1 MSKQQQNQYKQ
12 KARKKGFLS
21 GMNEELPTKGSVKNT
36 VLETGKDLLVAVLG
50 GGLIGSAI
58 GRPSLVIGMV
68 TTGTG
73 HYTQN
78 RLLTLLGIGMMA
90 ANGFQKSKAVNGIE
104 GLEGLDGIKERLMAY
119 KENFSEKLYLDK
131 ILKQKSA
138 AAATNGFGELQY
150 FNYENEMNGGLNAL
164 NAIED
169 QLIESGMQFQQ
180 MTGTELPD
188 MQEDDEWEE
197 RLY

>member
-1 MSKQQQNQYKQ
+1 MSNQNNQYK
-12 KARKKGFLS
+12 KNARKKNILK
-21 GMNEELPTKGSVKNT
+21 GMNEELPTKGNVKNT

-58 GRPSLVIGMV
+58 GRPSLIVGLI

-78 RLLTLLGIGMMA
+78 RLLKLLGIGIMA
-90 ANGFQKSKAVNGIE
+90 ANGFQKSKAVNG
-104 GLEGLDGIKERLMAY
+104 LEGLDGVKERLMAY

-131 ILKQKSA
+131 IIKKKSA
-138 AAATNGFGELQY
+138 AAATNGMGELQY
-150 FNYENEMNGGLNAL
+150 FNYNNDLSGGLNAL
-164 NAIED
+164 ESIEN

-180 MTGTELPD
+180 MTGAALPE
-188 MQEDDEWEE
+188 METVDDEWEE

>member
-1 MSKQQQNQYKQ
+1 MPKKKNQYK
-12 KARKKGFLS
+12 KNARKKNILK
-21 GMNEELPTKGSVKNT
+21 GMNEELPTRGNVKNT

-58 GRPSLVIGMV
+58 GRPSLAVGLV

-73 HYTQN
+73 HYMQN

-90 ANGFQKSKAVNGIE
+90 ANGFQKSKAVNG
-104 GLEGLDGIKERLMAY
+104 LEGLDGVKDRLMAY

-131 ILKQKSA
+131 IIKPKSAAA

-150 FNYENEMNGGLNAL
+150 FNYGNDLNGGLNAL
-164 NAIED
+164 NSIEE

-180 MTGTELPD
+180 MTGAAMPEIEAD
-188 MQEDDEWEE
+188 EEWEE

>member
-1 MSKQQQNQYKQ
+1 MSNKKNQYKSN
-12 KARKKGFLS
+12 ARKKNILK
-21 GMNEELPTKGSVKNT
+21 GMNEELPTKGNVKNT

-58 GRPSLVIGMV
+58 GRPSLIIGLV

-78 RLLTLLGIGMMA
+78 RLLKLLGIGMMA
-90 ANGFQKSKAVNGIE
+90 ANGFQKSKAVNG
-104 GLEGLDGIKERLMAY
+104 LEGLDGVKERLMAY

-131 ILKQKSA
+131 IIKQKSKG
-138 AAATNGFGELQY
+138 AATNGMGELQY
-150 FNYENEMNGGLNAL
+150 FNYNNDLSGGLNAL
-164 NAIED
+164 ESIEN

-180 MTGTELPD
+180 MTGAVMPE
-188 MQEDDEWEE
+188 MEEDDQWEE

>member
-1 MSKQQQNQYKQ
+1 MPKKKNQYKSN
-12 KARKKGFLS
+12 ARKKNFLK
-21 GMNEELPTKGSVKNT
+21 GMNEELPTKGNVKNT

-58 GRPSLVIGMV
+58 GRPSLAIGLV

-73 HYTQN
+73 HYMQN
-78 RLLTLLGIGMMA
+78 RLLTLLGIGIMA
-90 ANGFQKSKAVNGIE
+90 ANGFQKSKAVNG
-104 GLEGLDGIKERLMAY
+104 LEGLDGVKDRLMAY

-131 ILKQKSA
+131 IIKQKSA
-138 AAATNGFGELQY
+138 TAATNGIGELQY
-150 FNYENEMNGGLNAL
+150 FNYGNDLNGGLNAL
-164 NAIED
+164 NSIEE

-180 MTGTELPD
+180 MTGAALPE
-188 MQEDDEWEE
+188 MEADDEWEE

>member
-1 MSKQQQNQYKQ
+1 MPKKKNQYKSN
-12 KARKKGFLS
+12 ARKKNFLK
-21 GMNEELPTKGSVKNT
+21 GMNEELPTKGNVKNT

-58 GRPSLVIGMV
+58 GRPSLAIGLV

-73 HYTQN
+73 HYMQN

-90 ANGFQKSKAVNGIE
+90 ANGFQKSKAVNG
-104 GLEGLDGIKERLMAY
+104 LEGLDGIKDRLMAY

-131 ILKQKSA
+131 IIKQKSA
-138 AAATNGFGELQY
+138 ATNGIGELQY
-150 FNYENEMNGGLNAL
+150 FNYNNDLNGGLNAMES
-164 NAIED
+164 IEN

-180 MTGTELPD
+180 TTGAALPE
-188 MQEDDEWEE
+188 MEADDEWEE

>member
-1 MSKQQQNQYKQ
+1 MSNKKNQYKSN
-12 KARKKGFLS
+12 ARKKNILK
-21 GMNEELPTKGSVKNT
+21 GMNEELPTKGNVKNT

-58 GRPSLVIGMV
+58 GRPSLIIGLV

-78 RLLTLLGIGMMA
+78 RLLKLLGIGMMA
-90 ANGFQKSKAVNGIE
+90 ANGFQKSKAVNG
-104 GLEGLDGIKERLMAY
+104 LEGLDGVKERLMAY

-131 ILKQKSA
+131 IIKQKSKG
-138 AAATNGFGELQY
+138 AATNGMGELQY
-150 FNYENEMNGGLNAL
+150 FNYNNDLSGGLNAL
-164 NAIED
+164 ESIEN

-180 MTGTELPD
+180 MAGATLPE
-188 MQEDDEWEE
+188 MEEDDQWEE

>member
-1 MSKQQQNQYKQ
+1 MSKKKNQYKSN
-12 KARKKGFLS
+12 ARKKNFLK
-21 GMNEELPTKGSVKNT
+21 GMNEELPTKGNVKNT

-58 GRPSLVIGMV
+58 GRPSLAIGLV

-90 ANGFQKSKAVNGIE
+90 ANGFQKGKAVN
-104 GLEGLDGIKERLMAY
+104 GLEGLDGVKERLMAY

-131 ILKQKSA
+131 IIKKKSA
-138 AAATNGFGELQY
+138 AAATNGIGELQY
-150 FNYENEMNGGLNAL
+150 FNYNNDLSGGLNAL
-164 NAIED
+164 ESIEN

-180 MTGTELPD
+180 MAGATLPE
-188 MQEDDEWEE
+188 MEEDDQWEE

>member
-1 MSKQQQNQYKQ
+1 MAKAKNTYK
-12 KARKKGFLS
+12 KNARKKNFLK
-21 GMNEELPTKGSVKNT
+21 GMNEQLPTKGNVKNT

-58 GRPSLVIGMV
+58 GRPSLAVGLI
-68 TTGTG
+68 TTGSG

-78 RLLTLLGIGMMA
+78 RLLTLLGIGIMA
-90 ANGFQKSKAVNGIE
+90 ANGFQRGKTVN
-104 GLEGLDGIKERLMAY
+104 GLEGLDGIKERLTAY

-131 ILKQKSA
+131 IIKQKSA
-138 AAATNGFGELQY
+138 TAAANGIGELQY
-150 FNYENEMNGGLNAL
+150 FNYPGEMNGGLNAL
-164 NAIED
+164 DTIEQ

-180 MTGTELPD
+180 MQGAAMPE
-188 MQEDDEWEE
+188 MEAEEDWEE

>member
-1 MSKQQQNQYKQ
+1 MAKKKNQYKSN
-12 KARKKGFLS
+12 ARKKNFLK
-21 GMNEELPTKGSVKNT
+21 GMNEELPTKGNVKNT

-58 GRPSLVIGMV
+58 GRPSLAIGLV

-90 ANGFQKSKAVNGIE
+90 ANGFQKGKAVN
-104 GLEGLDGIKERLMAY
+104 GLEGLDGVKERLMAY

-131 ILKQKSA
+131 IIKKKSA
-138 AAATNGFGELQY
+138 AAATNGIGELQY
-150 FNYENEMNGGLNAL
+150 FNYNNDLSGGLNAL
-164 NAIED
+164 ESIEN

-180 MTGTELPD
+180 MTGAVLPE
-188 MQEDDEWEE
+188 MEADDEWEE

>member
-1 MSKQQQNQYKQ
+1 MSKKKNQYKSN
-12 KARKKGFLS
+12 ARKKNFLK
-21 GMNEELPTKGSVKNT
+21 GMNEELPTKGNVKNT

-58 GRPSLVIGMV
+58 GRPSLAIGLV

-78 RLLTLLGIGMMA
+78 RLLTLLGIGIMA
-90 ANGFQKSKAVNGIE
+90 ANGFQKSKAVNG
-104 GLEGLDGIKERLMAY
+104 LEGLDGVKERLMAY

-131 ILKQKSA
+131 IIKKKSA
-138 AAATNGFGELQY
+138 AAATNGMGELQY
-150 FNYENEMNGGLNAL
+150 FNYNNDLSGGLNAL
-164 NAIED
+164 ESIEN

-180 MTGTELPD
+180 MTGASLPE
-188 MQEDDEWEE
+188 MEADDEWEE

>member
-1 MSKQQQNQYKQ
+1 MAKAKNSYK
-12 KARKKGFLS
+12 KNARKKNFLK
-21 GMNEELPTKGSVKNT
+21 GMNEELPTKGNVKNT

-58 GRPSLVIGMV
+58 GRPSLAIGLV

-90 ANGFQKSKAVNGIE
+90 ANGFQKSKAVNG
-104 GLEGLDGIKERLMAY
+104 LEGLDGVKERLMAY

-131 ILKQKSA
+131 IIKQKSA
-138 AAATNGFGELQY
+138 AAATNGIGELQY
-150 FNYENEMNGGLNAL
+150 FNYNNDLSGGLNAL
-164 NAIED
+164 ESIEN

-180 MTGTELPD
+180 MQGAAMPE
-188 MQEDDEWEE
+188 MEADDDWEE

>member
-1 MSKQQQNQYKQ
+1 MSKKKNQYKSN
-12 KARKKGFLS
+12 ARKKNFLK
-21 GMNEELPTKGSVKNT
+21 GMNEELPTKGNVKNT

-58 GRPSLVIGMV
+58 GRPSLAIGLV

-90 ANGFQKSKAVNGIE
+90 ANGFQKGKAVN
-104 GLEGLDGIKERLMAY
+104 GLEGLDGVKERLMAY

-131 ILKQKSA
+131 IIKKKSA
-138 AAATNGFGELQY
+138 AAATNGIGELQY
-150 FNYENEMNGGLNAL
+150 FNYNNDLSGGLNAL
-164 NAIED
+164 ESIEN

-180 MTGTELPD
+180 MTGAVMPE
-188 MQEDDEWEE
+188 MEEDDQWEE

>member
-1 MSKQQQNQYKQ
+1 MPNHKNEYKQ

-21 GMNEELPTKGSVKNT
+21 GMNEELPTKGNVKNT
-36 VLETGKDLLVAVLG
+36 MLETGKDLLVAVLG

-58 GRPSLVIGMV
+58 GRPSLAIGIV
-68 TTGTG
+68 ATGTG
-73 HYTQN
+73 HYTQS
-78 RLLTLLGIGMMA
+78 RMLTLLGIGMMA
-90 ANGFQKSKAVNGIE
+90 ANGFQKGKGVN
-104 GLEGLDGIKERLMAY
+104 GLEGLDGVKERLMAY

-138 AAATNGFGELQY
+138 AATNGIGELQY
-150 FNYENEMNGGLNAL
+150 FNYDQEMNGGLNAL
-164 NAIED
+164 NSIED

-180 MTGTELPD
+180 MSGAALPE
-188 MQEDDEWEE
+188 METDDEWEE

>member
-1 MSKQQQNQYKQ
+1 
-12 KARKKGFLS
+12 
-21 GMNEELPTKGSVKNT
+21 MNEELPTKGNVKNT

-58 GRPSLVIGMV
+58 GRPSLAIGLV

-90 ANGFQKSKAVNGIE
+90 ANGFQKSKGVN
-104 GLEGLDGIKERLMAY
+104 GLEGLDGVKERLMAY

-131 ILKQKSA
+131 IIKQKSA
-138 AAATNGFGELQY
+138 AAATNGIGELQY
-150 FNYENEMNGGLNAL
+150 FNYNNDLSGGLNAL
-164 NAIED
+164 ESIEN

-180 MTGTELPD
+180 MTGAALPE
-188 MQEDDEWEE
+188 MEEDDQWEE

>member
-1 MSKQQQNQYKQ
+1 MAKGKNSYKQ
-12 KARKKGFLS
+12 NARKKNFLK
-21 GMNEELPTKGSVKNT
+21 GMSEELPTKGNVKNT

-58 GRPSLVIGMV
+58 GRPSLAIGLV

-90 ANGFQKSKAVNGIE
+90 ANGFQKSSKTVN
-104 GLEGLDGIKERLMAY
+104 GLEGLDGMKERLMAY

-131 ILKQKSA
+131 IIKQKSA
-138 AAATNGFGELQY
+138 AAATNGIGELQY
-150 FNYENEMNGGLNAL
+150 FNYGSDLNGGLNAL
-164 NAIED
+164 DTIEN

-180 MTGTELPD
+180 MQGAAIPE
-188 MQEDDEWEE
+188 MEVDDEWEE